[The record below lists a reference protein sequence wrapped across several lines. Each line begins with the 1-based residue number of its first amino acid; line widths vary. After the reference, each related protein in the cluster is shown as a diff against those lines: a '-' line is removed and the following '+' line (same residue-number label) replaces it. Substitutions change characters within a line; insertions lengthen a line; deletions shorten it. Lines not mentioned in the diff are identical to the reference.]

1 MVCPMA
7 GDSLDST
14 IEAMRNVLLF
24 IKDVLKKKVLIFHKS
39 SDPVLT
45 DWSLTEIQSYDVV
58 GLF

>member
-24 IKDVLKKKVLIFHKS
+24 IKDSLKKK
-39 SDPVLT
+39 
-45 DWSLTEIQSYDVV
+45 Y
-58 GLF
+58 